1 MTLRVGI
8 YALAK
13 NESKH
18 AAEWAAAT
26 ADADVRVVTDT
37 GSTDDT
43 VDLLQAAGVTVAR
56 SYVVPWRW
64 DVAWTQALNNLP
76 PDLDVAFRIDLDER
90 PQPGWLEAIERAWDG
105 KANCLNYRYVWSW
118 APDGS
123 PGLVF
128 GCDRVHARG
137 GFVWRQA
144 THEGLVCW
152 TGEKAM
158 KWAEGLE
165 VHHHRDAGKVHKSD
179 LTLLR
184 VAVREAPADARARWY
199 LARELDYAHDPTA
212 AAEFAA
218 YLRLPGGTPT
228 ERAYAYRRLASL
240 TGEEQHIHAAAL
252 EAPGEPDGWERLALA
267 RHHQDRPEESLAFAE
282 RAIAARQTTHA
293 TDPCARARAH
303 ELASVALWQLGRHAD
318 AVPHA
323 VAAAKGLPWDERVLA
338 NATAMVEAAEAPK

>member
-1 MTLRVGI
+1 MPDIKIGI

-13 NESKH
+13 NEAKH
-18 AAEWAAAT
+18 AAAWAAAT

-37 GSTDDT
+37 GSTDGTDAT
-43 VDLLQAAGVTVAR
+43 LAAAGVTVAR

-76 PDLDVAFRIDLDER
+76 PDVDVAFRVDLDER
-90 PQPGWLEAIERAWDG
+90 PQPGWREAIERAWDG
-105 KANCLNYRYVWSW
+105 EANCLHYRYVWSF

-123 PGLVF
+123 PGVVF
-128 GCDRVHARG
+128 ACDRVHARA

-144 THEGLVCW
+144 THEGLICW
-152 TGEKAM
+152 TSEKRM
-158 KWAEGLE
+158 KAADLE

-184 VAVREAPADARARWY
+184 VAVAESPADARARWY
-199 LARELDYAHDPTA
+199 LARELDYAHDPAA

-218 YLRLPGGTPT
+218 YLRMPGGTPT

-240 TGEEQHIHAAAL
+240 TGEEVHLHTAAR
-252 EAPGEPDGWERLALA
+252 EAPHEPDAWERLALA
-267 RHHQDRPEESLAFAE
+267 RYHQDRPEECLTFA
-282 RAIAARQTTHA
+282 RQAIAAGHSTHA
-293 TDPCARARAH
+293 TDPTAKARAH
-303 ELASVALWQLGRHAD
+303 ELASVSLWMLGDQAA

-323 VAAAKGLPWDERVLA
+323 VEAARGLPWDERVQA
-338 NATAMVEAAEAPK
+338 NATAMAEIVGGAG

>member
-1 MTLRVGI
+1 MKIGI

-18 AAEWAAAT
+18 AADWAAAT

-64 DVAWTQALNNLP
+64 DAAWTQALNNLP
-76 PDLDVAFRIDLDER
+76 PDLDIAFRVDLDER
-90 PQPGWLEAIERAWDG
+90 PQPGWREAIERAWGDG
-105 KANCLNYRYVWSW
+105 ANCLSYRYVWSF

-128 GCDRVHARG
+128 NCDRVHARA
-137 GFVWRQA
+137 GFWWRQA

-152 TGEKAM
+152 DGEKVM
-158 KWAEGLE
+158 RWADGLE

-199 LARELDYAHDPTA
+199 LAREMDYAHMPEA

-218 YLRLPGGTPT
+218 YLKIPGGIAT
-228 ERAYAYRRLASL
+228 ERSYAFRRLASL
-240 TGEEQHIHAAAL
+240 TGDERHLLAAAK
-252 EAPGEPDGWERLALA
+252 EAPGEPDAWERLSLA
-267 RHHQDRPEESLAFAE
+267 RHHQGQVDDSLAFALKAVE
-282 RAIAARQTTHA
+282 ATQATHA
-293 TDPCARARAH
+293 TDPMARARAH
-303 ELASVALWQLGRHAD
+303 ELASIALWQLDRHAD

-323 VAAAKGLPWDERVLA
+323 VAAAKGLPWDDRVAA
-338 NATAMVEAAEAPK
+338 NATAMAEAAGGVS